1 MAMGLY
7 QLLLDDLKQ
16 AMKAGDIVKRDT
28 LRLLQSAIKN
38 VAIEK
43 RVAGAELSE
52 SDVEAVIRRLVKQRH
67 DSIASYEAGHRP
79 DLAEKEAAELALLTP
94 YLPASL
100 SEAELQSL
108 VVAVLKENGWHTKDV
123 MGQAMGGV
131 MKRVAGRASGD
142 EVRKIV
148 VSLLT

>member
-1 MAMGLY
+1 MGLY

-16 AMKAGDIVKRDT
+16 AMKTGDVLKRDT

-43 RVAGAELSE
+43 RVAPTELSE
-52 SDVEAVIRRLVKQRH
+52 SDVEAVMRRLVKQRH

-79 DLAEKEAAELALLTP
+79 DLAKKEASELALLTP
-94 YLPASL
+94 YLPASM
-100 SEAELQSL
+100 SETELRSL
-108 VVAVLKENGWHTKDV
+108 VVAVLKENDWHTKDV

-131 MKRVAGRASGD
+131 MKRVAGRAPGD